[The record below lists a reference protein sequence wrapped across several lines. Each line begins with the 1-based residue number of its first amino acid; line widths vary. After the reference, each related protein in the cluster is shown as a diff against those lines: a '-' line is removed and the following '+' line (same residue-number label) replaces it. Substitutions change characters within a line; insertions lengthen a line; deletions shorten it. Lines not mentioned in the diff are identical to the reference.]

1 MKTNFLP
8 TQRIIPTLLIALSD
22 KLKAEL
28 IASLE
33 SKKLFKVVNIMTDGE
48 RLFENLET
56 QKPDYLLI
64 DTELPNGGGLG
75 FLKKLDRIRPSTK
88 VIVYSSSVN
97 PDFLKVFLSS
107 PALGFIQQ
115 GCGISEFTSC
125 IKKVFEGKRMVF
137 SQISDFVSN
146 TSLALDENPDNDQ
159 YDLTKLTEREMD
171 IWELLKEGKSEKEM
185 AEILFLS
192 TSTIRTHKN
201 KISDK
206 LNLKGKKKLSKVA
219 LSH

>member
-146 TSLALDENPDNDQ
+146 TSLALDENPDNDL